1 MTAQRVIEAAQRVI
15 EAAENLARFLDG
27 DSVADQEADFRVKLE
42 RDRAE
47 GELMAA
53 VREHCRVVT
62 GRVK

>member
-1 MTAQRVIEAAQRVI
+1 MTAQRVIEAA
-15 EAAENLARFLDG
+15 ENYVRFLDG

-53 VREHCRVVT
+53 VKEHCRAVT
-62 GRVK
+62 K